1 MPALYFYLI
10 FGFVL
15 VALIV
20 LVIWFFLKRKKER
33 AAAAASTDAA
43 DPGGA
48 GTEEIDSLVRE
59 AERRLAASK
68 QGDRLGNLPI
78 FFLVGDTGSTKTSVM
93 VNAGLEPELLAGLVY
108 RDNNLVPTRTANLWF
123 SRRTIF
129 VEAGGK
135 LPAEPAKWARLV
147 RKLQPRAAVASQRGQ
162 APRAVLVCYDA
173 ETFTRPGAQ
182 ESATAAARN
191 LRTRLGEMSQAFGI
205 NLPVYVLFTKMDR
218 LPFFTEYV
226 RNLTKEEASQVLG
239 ATIPMRDVRAGGVYG
254 EEQTA
259 RLSTDFERLFHS
271 LADARPEFLG
281 RETDAT
287 KQPGA
292 YEFPREFRKIRP
304 AVVQFLVDLCQPSQL
319 TVGPFLR
326 GFYFTGVRP
335 IVINEV
341 APVAAAPQSQAGY
354 GSSSGATGI
363 FHVGQAAQTPQAAP
377 QVGAT
382 RKVPQWLFL
391 SHLFNDVLLADSAA
405 MGASGASTK
414 TGSARRAIFLA
425 AAVLCL
431 LLSIAFTVSFFN
443 NRQLETQARDAA
455 EGISS
460 AESSGQNLA
469 SLDALRKLE
478 TLRQSLET
486 LVKYRK
492 EGGPWSY
499 RWGLY
504 TGDALYPEVRRI
516 YFDRFRQ
523 LLFLQTQSAIHD
535 NLRDLPAALPGNQ
548 GPEYAP
554 TYDALKAYLI
564 TTSHHDKSSKLFL
577 SPVLIKWWSG
587 NRGPDAD
594 RLALAQK
601 QFDFYATELT
611 EENPFSKEN
620 DGATI
625 EHGRGY
631 LKQFAGAERVYAFM
645 LAEAA
650 KSNPP
655 IDYNRQFPGA
665 SQVVTQPH
673 VVPGAFSKGGWTYM
687 KDAIAHV
694 DRYANGEQWVL
705 GDQGAA
711 TIDRAALSASLRD
724 RYYSDF
730 VKQWRTYIKS
740 ASVVRYAGLKDA
752 TTKLAQLSGN
762 QSPLLELFALASTN
776 TAVDDPALVKIFQPV
791 QAVVPP
797 GSTDRFIAPPNQ
809 NYMTALVTIQTSL
822 EAIANQAG
830 APNDAA
836 AAQTVNNASQA
847 KVNTKQMAQAFN
859 IDAEGHIEATVQKLL
874 EDPIVYLDALLR
886 SIDTPEINAGGK
898 SLCGGFRPVLN
909 KYPFNPAATSEATL
923 ADVNA
928 LFRKPDGLLW
938 TFLEQK
944 LQKVL
949 TRQGTQYVPN
959 PASKVTVNPAFLGFF
974 NAAAAFGEALY
985 ADGGQDPHF
994 SYSLKPETTEGV
1006 QMLTLKLDGQTLT
1019 HTAGAAAAFKKFT
1032 WQGSG
1037 AHEALLSVR
1046 FGTQD
1051 LGLASGAGLWAA
1063 FHLFQLAD
1071 TQSTGAGGAQVLD
1084 WVAKSG
1090 KAGQPMLLGSGKP
1103 LTVRLD
1109 LDLGA
1114 APPLFQRGYLS
1125 RMTCVA
1131 EIAR

>member
-1 MPALYFYLI
+1 MTLYLI
-10 FGFVL
+10 LGLVL

-20 LVIWFFLKRKKER
+20 LVVWFLIQRKKEK
-33 AAAAASTDAA
+33 AAAAASTNAA
-43 DPGGA
+43 DTGGA
-48 GTEEIDSLVRE
+48 GNEEIDALVRE

-68 QGDRLGNLPI
+68 QGDRLVGMPI

-93 VNAGLEPELLAGLVY
+93 LNAGLEPELLAGLVY
-108 RDNNLVPTRTANLWF
+108 RDNNLVPTRAANLWF
-123 SRRTIF
+123 ARRTIF

-135 LPAEPAKWARLV
+135 VPSEPAKWGRLV
-147 RKLQPRAAVASQRGQ
+147 RKLQPRAGVGSQSVQ
-162 APRAVLVCYDA
+162 APRAVLVCYDS

-191 LRTRLGEMSQAFGI
+191 LRARLGEMSQAFGI

-226 RNLTKEEASQVLG
+226 RNLTKEEAGQVLG

-259 RLSTDFERLFHS
+259 RLTADFERLFRS

-304 AVVQFLVDLCQPSQL
+304 AVVQFLVDICQPSQL
-319 TVGPFLR
+319 TLGPFLR

-341 APVAAAPQSQAGY
+341 APVAAAPQSPAGY
-354 GSSSGATGI
+354 GSPAGATGI
-363 FHVGQAAQTPQAAP
+363 FHVGQAPAVPPAAP

-391 SHLFNDVLLADSAA
+391 SHLFKDVLLADCAA
-405 MGASGASTK
+405 MGASGASVK
-414 TGSARRAIFLA
+414 TGSARRALFLA
-425 AAVLCL
+425 AAGLCLVLC
-431 LLSIAFTVSFFN
+431 IAFTVSFFH
-443 NRQLETQARDAA
+443 NRALGTQARDAA
-455 EGISS
+455 MGMSS
-460 AESSGQNLA
+460 AESPGQDLA
-469 SLDALRKLE
+469 SLDSLRKLE

-486 LVKYRK
+486 LVKYRH

-523 LLFLQTQSAIHD
+523 LLFLQTQSAMHD
-535 NLRDLPAALPGNQ
+535 NLRDLPATS

-564 TTSHHDKSSKLFL
+564 TTSHHDKSTKLFL
-577 SPVLIKWWSG
+577 SPVLTKWWSG
-587 NRGPDAD
+587 NRGPDSD

-601 QFDFYATELT
+601 QFDFYATELI
-611 EENPFSKEN
+611 EENPFSKES
-620 DGATI
+620 DGLAI
-625 EHGRGY
+625 EHARGY
-631 LKQFAGAERVYAFM
+631 LKQFGGADRVYAFM
-645 LAEAA
+645 LSEAG
-650 KSNPP
+650 KNNPP

-665 SQVVTQPH
+665 SPVVTQPH
-673 VVPGAFSKGGWTYM
+673 VVPGAFSKGGWAFM
-687 KDAIAHV
+687 KDAIAHA
-694 DRYANGEQWVL
+694 DRYFNGEQWVL
-705 GDQGAA
+705 GDKVAGN
-711 TIDRAALSASLRD
+711 IDRAALSQGLHD
-724 RYYSDF
+724 RYYADF

-776 TAVDDPALVKIFQPV
+776 TAVDDAAVAKIFQPV

-797 GSTDRFIAPPNQ
+797 GSTDRYIAPPNQ
-809 NYMTALVTIQTSL
+809 NYMNALLTIQSSL
-822 EAIANQAG
+822 EGIANQPG
-830 APNDAA
+830 VPNDAA
-836 AAQTVNNASQA
+836 AAQTVTNANQA
-847 KVNTKQMAQAFN
+847 KVNTRQTAQAFT
-859 IDAEGHIEATVQKLL
+859 IDAEGHIEASVQKLL
-874 EDPIVYLDALLR
+874 EDPITYLDAMLR

-898 SLCGGFRPVLN
+898 ALCGGFRPVLS
-909 KYPFNPAATSEATL
+909 KYPFNPAATREATL

-928 LFRKPDGLLW
+928 LFHKPDGLLW
-938 TFLEQK
+938 TIYEQK

-959 PASKVTVNPAFLGFF
+959 PASKVTVNPAFLAFF
-974 NAAAAFGEALY
+974 NSAAAFAETLY
-985 ADGGQDPHF
+985 ADGGQYPHF
-994 SYSLKPETTEGV
+994 SYSLKPETTEGF
-1006 QMLTLKLDGQTLT
+1006 QMLTLLLDGQTLT
-1019 HTAGAAAAFKKFT
+1019 HTSGAAAAFKKFT

-1037 AHEALLSVR
+1037 THAAKLSVR

-1051 LGLASGAGLWAA
+1051 LELASGEGLWAA
-1063 FHLFQLAD
+1063 FHLFQQAN
-1071 TQSTGAGGAQVLD
+1071 TQSTATGGVQVLD
-1084 WVAKSG
+1084 WIASSG
-1090 KAGQPMLLGSGKP
+1090 KAGQAMRLPSGKP
-1103 LTVRLD
+1103 LTVQLD

>member
-1 MPALYFYLI
+1 M
-10 FGFVL
+10 
-15 VALIV
+15 
-20 LVIWFFLKRKKER
+20 
-33 AAAAASTDAA
+33 
-43 DPGGA
+43 
-48 GTEEIDSLVRE
+48 VRE

-135 LPAEPAKWARLV
+135 VPAEPAKWARLV
-147 RKLQPRAAVASQRGQ
+147 RKLQPRAGVASQSAQ

-173 ETFTRPGAQ
+173 ENFTRPGAQ

-191 LRTRLGEMSQAFGI
+191 LRARLGEMSQAFGI

-259 RLSTDFERLFHS
+259 RLTADFERLFHS

-341 APVAAAPQSQAGY
+341 APVAAAPQAQAGY
-354 GSSSGATGI
+354 GPAASATGL
-363 FHVGQAAQTPQAAP
+363 FRAGQAAQAPQAAP

-391 SHLFNDVLLADSAA
+391 THLFNDVLLADSAA

-486 LVKYRK
+486 LVKYRR
-492 EGGPWSY
+492 EGEPWSY

-535 NLRDLPAALPGNQ
+535 NLRDLPATP

-564 TTSHHDKSSKLFL
+564 TTSHHDKSTEALPL
-577 SPVLIKWWSG
+577 AG
-587 NRGPDAD
+587 AD
-594 RLALAQK
+594 EMVVGQSR
-601 QFDFYATELT
+601 
-611 EENPFSKEN
+611 P
-620 DGATI
+620 
-625 EHGRGY
+625 RRRPPR
-631 LKQFAGAERVYAFM
+631 AGAETVRFLRDRTQRREPLLQGERRRRHRTRPRLSQAIRRRRAR
-645 LAEAA
+645 LRLHAGRGRQEQ
-650 KSNPP
+650 SP

-665 SQVVTQPH
+665 SQVVTQTH
-673 VVPGAFSKGGWTYM
+673 VVPGAFSKGGWAFM
-687 KDAIAHV
+687 KDAIAHA
-694 DRYANGEQWVL
+694 DRYFNGEQWVL
-705 GDQGAA
+705 GDQVAGN
-711 TIDRAALSASLRD
+711 IDRAALAQGLRD

-776 TAVDDPALVKIFQPV
+776 TAVDDPAVAKIFQPV

-822 EAIANQAG
+822 EAIANQPG

-836 AAQTVNNASQA
+836 AAQTVSNATQA

-859 IDAEGHIEATVQKLL
+859 IDAEGHIEANVQKLL
-874 EDPIVYLDALLR
+874 EDPITYLDAMLR

-938 TFLEQK
+938 TFFDQK

-949 TRQGTQYVPN
+949 MRQGTQYVPN
-959 PASKVTVNPAFLGFF
+959 PSFQSDREPRVPQLLQCGRRIRRDALRRWRAGPALFVLL
-974 NAAAAFGEALY
+974 EARDHRGSPD
-985 ADGGQDPHF
+985 AHPARGRPDAHPHSGG
-994 SYSLKPETTEGV
+994 GGRV
-1006 QMLTLKLDGQTLT
+1006 Q
-1019 HTAGAAAAFKKFT
+1019 
-1032 WQGSG
+1032 
-1037 AHEALLSVR
+1037 EI
-1046 FGTQD
+1046 
-1051 LGLASGAGLWAA
+1051 
-1063 FHLFQLAD
+1063 HL
-1071 TQSTGAGGAQVLD
+1071 
-1084 WVAKSG
+1084 
-1090 KAGQPMLLGSGKP
+1090 AGQ
-1103 LTVRLD
+1103 RY
-1109 LDLGA
+1109 A
-1114 APPLFQRGYLS
+1114 
-1125 RMTCVA
+1125 
-1131 EIAR
+1131 

>member
-1 MPALYFYLI
+1 MPVIYLA
-10 FGFVL
+10 FGFLL
-15 VALIV
+15 VALIALVVVYFV
-20 LVIWFFLKRKKER
+20 LQRKKAK
-33 AAAAASTDAA
+33 AAATAADTA
-43 DPGGA
+43 DPGAA
-48 GTEEIDSLVRE
+48 GTDEIDALVRE
-59 AERRLAASK
+59 AERRLAASR
-68 QGDRLGNLPI
+68 QGDRLGSLPV
-78 FFLVGDTGSTKTSVM
+78 FLLAGDTGSTKTSVM

-108 RDNNLVPTRTANLWF
+108 RDNNMVPTRTANIWF

-135 LPAEPAKWARLV
+135 LPAEPAKWARLI
-147 RKLQPRAAVASQRGQ
+147 RKLQPRAGVASQSAQ
-162 APRAVLVCYDA
+162 AARAVLVCYDA

-182 ESATAAARN
+182 EAATAAARN

-226 RNLTKEEASQVLG
+226 RNLTKEEAGQVVG

-259 RLSTDFERLFHS
+259 RLTADFERLFHS

-335 IVINEV
+335 VVVNEA
-341 APVAAAPQSQAGY
+341 APVAAAPQQQAGY
-354 GSSSGATGI
+354 GPAAGATGL
-363 FHVGQAAQTPQAAP
+363 FKVGQAAQAPQAAP

-405 MGASGASTK
+405 MGASGASVK
-414 TGSARRAIFLA
+414 GGSARRVLYLA

-431 LLSIAFTVSFFN
+431 LLCIAFTVSFFN
-443 NRQLETQARDAA
+443 NRALETQARDAA
-455 EGISS
+455 VGISS

-478 TLRQSLET
+478 ALRQSLET
-486 LVKYRK
+486 LVKYRH
-492 EGGPWSY
+492 EGEPWSY

-523 LLFLQTQSAIHD
+523 LLFSQTQSAMHD
-535 NLRDLPAALPGNQ
+535 NLRDLPATP

-564 TTSHHDKSSKLFL
+564 TTSHHDKSTRLFL
-577 SPVLIKWWSG
+577 SPVLVKWWSG

-601 QFDFYATELT
+601 QFDFYSTELI

-620 DGATI
+620 DGVAI
-625 EHGRGY
+625 EHARTY

-645 LAEAA
+645 LAEAG
-650 KSNPP
+650 KNNPP

-673 VVPGAFSKGGWTYM
+673 VVPGAFSKGGWTFM
-687 KDAIAHV
+687 KDAIAHA
-694 DRYANGEQWVL
+694 DRYFNGEQWVL
-705 GDQGAA
+705 GDQMAGN
-711 TIDRAALSASLRD
+711 IDRAALAQGLHD

-730 VKQWRTYIKS
+730 VKQWRTYVKS
-740 ASVVRYAGLKDA
+740 ASVVRYSGLKDA

-776 TAVDDPALVKIFQPV
+776 TAVDDPAVAKIFQPV
-791 QAVVPP
+791 QSVVPP
-797 GSTDRFIAPPNQ
+797 GSTDRYILPPNQ

-822 EAIANQAG
+822 EAIANQPG

-836 AAQTVNNASQA
+836 AAQTVNNATQA
-847 KVNTKQMAQAFN
+847 KVNTRQMAQAFS
-859 IDAEGHIEATVQKLL
+859 IDAEGHIEASVQKLL
-874 EDPIVYLDALLR
+874 EDPITYLDAMLR

-898 SLCGGFRPVLN
+898 ALCGGFRPVLN

-928 LFRKPDGLLW
+928 VFRKPDGLLW
-938 TFLEQK
+938 TFYEQK
-944 LQKVL
+944 MQKVL

-959 PASKVTVNPAFLGFF
+959 AAAKVTVSPAFLSFF
-974 NAAAAFGEALY
+974 NSAAAFAETLY

-1006 QMLTLKLDGQTLT
+1006 QMITLKVDGQTLT
-1019 HTAGAAAAFKKFT
+1019 YTAGAPAAFKKFT

-1037 AHEALLSVR
+1037 THEALLSVR
-1046 FGTQD
+1046 FGSTD
-1051 LGLASGAGLWAA
+1051 LGFASGEGLWAA
-1063 FHLFQLAD
+1063 FHLFQKAN
-1071 TQSTGAGGAQVLD
+1071 QSTPTAAGQMLE
-1084 WVAKSG
+1084 WITSSG
-1090 KAGQPMLLGSGKP
+1090 KASEAIKLPSGRP
-1103 LTVRLD
+1103 LTVRID

-1125 RMTCVA
+1125 RMTCVQ

>member
-1 MPALYFYLI
+1 
-10 FGFVL
+10 V
-15 VALIV
+15 V
-20 LVIWFFLKRKKER
+20 
-33 AAAAASTDAA
+33 
-43 DPGGA
+43 GA
-48 GTEEIDSLVRE
+48 T
-59 AERRLAASK
+59 
-68 QGDRLGNLPI
+68 LP
-78 FFLVGDTGSTKTSVM
+78 
-93 VNAGLEPELLAGLVY
+93 LLAG
-108 RDNNLVPTRTANLWF
+108 R
-123 SRRTIF
+123 S
-129 VEAGGK
+129 E
-135 LPAEPAKWARLV
+135 
-147 RKLQPRAAVASQRGQ
+147 
-162 APRAVLVCYDA
+162 
-173 ETFTRPGAQ
+173 
-182 ESATAAARN
+182 
-191 LRTRLGEMSQAFGI
+191 
-205 NLPVYVLFTKMDR
+205 
-218 LPFFTEYV
+218 
-226 RNLTKEEASQVLG
+226 
-239 ATIPMRDVRAGGVYG
+239 GVYA
-254 EEQTA
+254 EEETA
-259 RLSTDFERLFHS
+259 RLGGTFELLFRS
-271 LADARPEFLG
+271 LADARPEFLA
-281 RETDAT
+281 RETDAAKLPAT
-287 KQPGA
+287 
-292 YEFPREFRKIRP
+292 YEFPREFRKIGP

-341 APVAAAPQSQAGY
+341 APVAAAAQSQAAY
-354 GSSSGATGI
+354 GSASSATGL
-363 FHVGQAAQTPQAAP
+363 FHAGQAAQAPQAAP
-377 QVGAT
+377 RVGAT

-391 SHLFNDVLLADSAA
+391 SHLFNDVLLADTAA
-405 MGASGASTK
+405 MGASGSSVK
-414 TGSARRAIFLA
+414 TGSARRALFLA
-425 AAVLCL
+425 AAALCIV
-431 LLSIAFTVSFFN
+431 LSIAFTVSFFN
-443 NRQLETQARDAA
+443 NRALETRARDAA
-455 EGISS
+455 VGISS

-486 LVKYRK
+486 LVNYRR
-492 EGGPWSY
+492 EGAPWSY

-504 TGDALYPEVRRI
+504 SGDALYPEVRRI

-523 LLFLQTQSAIHD
+523 LLFLQTQSAILE
-535 NLRDLPAALPGNQ
+535 NLRGLPATP

-564 TTSHHDKSSKLFL
+564 TTSHHDKSTKLFL

-601 QFDFYATELT
+601 QFDFYATLLQ
-611 EENPFSKEN
+611 EENPFPKEN
-620 DGATI
+620 DGLAI
-625 EHGRGY
+625 ERARGY

-673 VVPGAFSKGGWTYM
+673 VVPGAFSKGGFAFM
-687 KDAIAHV
+687 KDAIAHA
-694 DRYANGEQWVL
+694 DRYFNGEQWVL
-705 GDQGAA
+705 GDQGTAGN
-711 TIDRAALSASLRD
+711 IDRAALATGLRD

-730 VKQWRTYIKS
+730 AKQWRTYIKS

-776 TAVDDPALVKIFQPV
+776 TAVDDPAVAQIFQPA
-791 QAVVPP
+791 QSVVPP

-809 NYMTALVTIQTSL
+809 NYMNALVTIQTSL
-822 EAIANQAG
+822 EAIANQPG
-830 APNDAA
+830 VPNDAA
-836 AAQTVNNASQA
+836 AAQTVNNATQA
-847 KVNTKQMAQAFN
+847 KVNTRQMAQAFR
-859 IDAEGHIEATVQKLL
+859 IDAEGHIEANVQKLL
-874 EDPIVYLDALLR
+874 EDPIVYLDAMLR

-898 SLCGGFRPVLN
+898 ALCGGFRPVLN

-938 TFLEQK
+938 TFFEQK

-949 TRQGTQYVPN
+949 TRQGAQYVVN
-959 PASKVTVNPAFLGFF
+959 PASKVTVNPAFLSFF
-974 NAAAAFGEALY
+974 NSAAAFAETIY

-1006 QMLTLKLDGQTLT
+1006 QMVTLRVDGQTLT
-1019 HTAGAAAAFKKFT
+1019 HTAGAPAAFKKFT

-1037 AHEALLSVR
+1037 AHEAQLNVR
-1046 FGTQD
+1046 FGNTELQF
-1051 LGLASGAGLWAA
+1051 ASGEGLWAA
-1063 FHLFQLAD
+1063 FHLFQKAN
-1071 TQSTGAGGAQVLD
+1071 QSTPTGAGQLLE
-1084 WVAKSG
+1084 WITSSG
-1090 KAGQPMLLGSGKP
+1090 KVSEAIKLPSGRP

-1125 RMTCVA
+1125 RMTCIQ

>member
-1 MPALYFYLI
+1 MTLYIILAL
-10 FGFVL
+10 VL

-20 LVIWFFLKRKKER
+20 LVVWFLLQRKKEKA
-33 AAAAASTDAA
+33 AAAAASAGAA
-43 DPGGA
+43 DTGGA
-48 GTEEIDSLVRE
+48 GNEEIDALVRE

-68 QGDRLGNLPI
+68 QGDRLVSLPV

-93 VNAGLEPELLAGLVY
+93 LNAGLEPELLAGLVY
-108 RDNNLVPTRTANLWF
+108 RDNNLVPTRAANLWF
-123 SRRTIF
+123 ARRTIF

-135 LPAEPAKWARLV
+135 VPSEPAKWGRLV
-147 RKLQPRAAVASQRGQ
+147 RKLQPRAGVGSQSVQ
-162 APRAVLVCYDA
+162 APRAVLVCYDS

-191 LRTRLGEMSQAFGI
+191 LRARLGEMSQAFGI

-226 RNLTKEEASQVLG
+226 RNLTKEEAGQVLG

-259 RLSTDFERLFHS
+259 RLTADFERIFHS

-287 KQPGA
+287 KQPAA

-335 IVINEV
+335 VVINEV
-341 APVAAAPQSQAGY
+341 APVAAAPQSQGGY
-354 GSSSGATGI
+354 AAASSATGV
-363 FHVGQAAQTPQAAP
+363 FRAGQMAPAAQAAP

-391 SHLFNDVLLADSAA
+391 THLFNDVLLADTAA
-405 MGASGASTK
+405 MGASGASVK
-414 TGSARRAIFLA
+414 TGSARRALYLA

-431 LLSIAFTVSFFN
+431 LLTIAFTVSFVN
-443 NRQLETQARDAA
+443 NRGLETTARDAA
-455 EGISS
+455 VGISS
-460 AESSGQNLA
+460 AESAGQDLA
-469 SLDALRKLE
+469 SLDSLRKLE

-486 LVKYRK
+486 LVKYHR
-492 EGGPWSY
+492 EGEPWSY

-516 YFDRFRQ
+516 YFARFRQ
-523 LLFLQTQSAIHD
+523 LLFLQTQSAILE
-535 NLRDLPAALPGNQ
+535 NLRGLPMTP

-564 TTSHHDKSSKLFL
+564 TTSHHDKSTKLFL
-577 SPVLIKWWSG
+577 SPVLTKWWAG

-601 QFDFYATELT
+601 QFDFYATELAV
-611 EENPFSKEN
+611 ENPFSRDN
-620 DGATI
+620 DASSI
-625 EHGRGY
+625 EHARTY

-645 LAEAA
+645 LAEAG

-665 SQVVTQPH
+665 SQVVTETH
-673 VVPGAFSKGGWTYM
+673 VVPGAFSKGGFAFM
-687 KDAIAHV
+687 KDAIAHA
-694 DRYANGEQWVL
+694 DRYFNGEQWVL
-705 GDQGAA
+705 GDQLAGN
-711 TIDRAALSASLRD
+711 IDRAALAQGLRD

-776 TAVDDPALVKIFQPV
+776 TAVDEPAVAKIFQPA
-791 QAVVPP
+791 QSVVPP
-797 GSTDRFIAPPNQ
+797 GATDRFIAPPNQ
-809 NYMTALVTIQTSL
+809 NYMNALLTIQSSL
-822 EAIANQAG
+822 EGIANQPG
-830 APNDAA
+830 VPNDAA
-836 AAQTVNNASQA
+836 AAQTVTNANQA
-847 KVNTKQMAQAFN
+847 KVNTRQMAQAFT
-859 IDAEGHIEATVQKLL
+859 IDAEGHIEASVQKLL
-874 EDPIVYLDALLR
+874 EDPITYLDAMLR

-898 SLCGGFRPVLN
+898 ALCGGFRPVLN
-909 KYPFNPAATSEATL
+909 KYPFNPNATSEATV

-928 LFRKPDGLLW
+928 LFHKPDGMLW
-938 TFLEQK
+938 TFYEQK
-944 LQKVL
+944 MQKVL
-949 TRQGTQYVPN
+949 MRQGTQYVPN
-959 PASKVTVNPAFLGFF
+959 PASKVTVNPGFLNFF
-974 NAAAAFGEALY
+974 NSAAAFAETLY
-985 ADGGQDPHF
+985 ADGSADPHF

-1006 QMLTLKLDGQTLT
+1006 QMVTLKVDGQTLS
-1019 HTAGAAAAFKKFT
+1019 HTAGAPAAFQKFT
-1032 WQGSG
+1032 WHGSG
-1037 AHEALLSVR
+1037 THEAQLSVR
-1046 FGTQD
+1046 FGNTD
-1051 LGLASGAGLWAA
+1051 LGFASGEGLWAA
-1063 FHLFQLAD
+1063 FHLFQKAN
-1071 TQSTGAGGAQVLD
+1071 QSTATGAGQQLE
-1084 WVAKSG
+1084 WITSSG
-1090 KAGQPMLLGSGKP
+1090 KVSEAIKLPSGKP

-1131 EIAR
+1131 EIAK

>member
-1 MPALYFYLI
+1 MPVLYLI
-10 FGFVL
+10 FGLVL
-15 VALIV
+15 IALIA
-20 LVIWFFLKRKKER
+20 LVVVWFVLKRKKAK
-33 AAAAASTDAA
+33 AAAAAAAADNA
-43 DPGGA
+43 DPGAA

-59 AERRLAASK
+59 AERRLAASR

-78 FFLVGDTGSTKTSVM
+78 FFLVGDGGSTKTSVM

-123 SRRTIF
+123 ARRTIF
-129 VEAGGK
+129 VEAGGG
-135 LPAEPAKWARLV
+135 LLSDPAKWTRLV
-147 RKLQPRAAVASQRGQ
+147 RKLHPRASVTSQSAQ
-162 APRAVLVCYDA
+162 APRAVLVCYDS
-173 ETFTRPGAQ
+173 ENFTKPGAQ

-191 LRTRLGEMSQAFGI
+191 LRARLGEMSQAFGI

-226 RNLTKEEASQVLG
+226 RNLTKEEATQVVG
-239 ATIPMRDVRAGGVYG
+239 ATIPMRDVRSGGVYG

-259 RLSTDFERLFHS
+259 RLTVDFERLFHS

-354 GSSSGATGI
+354 GSSASATGV
-363 FHVGQAAQTPQAAP
+363 FRAGQVPQAPQGGP

-391 SHLFNDVLLADSAA
+391 SHLFNDVLLADRAA
-405 MGASGASTK
+405 MGASGSSVK
-414 TGSARRAIFLA
+414 TGFARRALFLA

-431 LLSIAFTVSFFN
+431 LLCIAFTVSFVN
-443 NRQLETQARDAA
+443 NRALETRARDAA

-486 LVKYRK
+486 LVKYRR
-492 EGGPWSY
+492 EGEPWSY

-516 YFDRFRQ
+516 YFSRFRQ
-523 LLFLQTQSAIHD
+523 LLFQQTQSAIHD
-535 NLRDLPAALPGNQ
+535 NLRDLPVTP

-564 TTSHHDKSSKLFL
+564 TTSHHDKSTQPFL

-601 QFDFYATELT
+601 QFDFYATELK
-611 EENPFSKEN
+611 EENPFSKDS
-620 DGATI
+620 DGLAV
-625 EHGRGY
+625 ERARGY
-631 LKQFAGAERVYAFM
+631 LKQFAGAERVYTFM
-645 LAEAA
+645 LAEAG
-650 KSNPP
+650 KNNPP

-665 SQVVTQPH
+665 SQVITQTH
-673 VVPGAFSKGGWTYM
+673 VVPGAFSKGGFAFM
-687 KDAIAHV
+687 KDAIAHA
-694 DRYANGEQWVL
+694 DRYFNGEPWVL
-705 GDQGAA
+705 GDQVAGN
-711 TIDRAALSASLRD
+711 IDRAALAQGLRD

-740 ASVVRYAGLKDA
+740 ASVVRYTGLKDA
-752 TTKLAQLSGN
+752 TTKLTQLSGN

-776 TAVDDPALVKIFQPV
+776 TAVDDPAVAKIFQPV

-797 GSTDRFIAPPNQ
+797 GSTDRYIAPPNQ

-836 AAQTVNNASQA
+836 AAQTVSNASQA

-859 IDAEGHIEATVQKLL
+859 IDAEGHIEANVQKLL
-874 EDPIVYLDALLR
+874 EDPITYLDAMLR
-886 SIDTPEINAGGK
+886 SIDTPELNAGGK
-898 SLCGGFRPVLN
+898 SLCGSFRPVLN
-909 KYPFNPAATSEATL
+909 KYPFNPTATTEATL
-923 ADVNA
+923 ADVNM

-938 TFLEQK
+938 TFLDQK

-949 TRQGTQYVPN
+949 TRQGAQYVVN
-959 PASKVTVNPAFLGFF
+959 PSSKVTVNPAFLSFF
-974 NAAAAFGEALY
+974 NAAAAFGETLY
-985 ADGGQDPHF
+985 SDGGQDPRF

-1006 QMLTLKLDGQTLT
+1006 QMLTLRVDGQTLT
-1019 HTAGAAAAFKKFT
+1019 HNSGAAAAFKKFN

-1051 LGLASGAGLWAA
+1051 LGLASGEGLWAA

-1071 TQSTGAGGAQVLD
+1071 TQSAGAGGVQVLD

-1090 KAGQPMLLGSGKP
+1090 KAGQPMLLG
-1103 LTVRLD
+1103 
-1109 LDLGA
+1109 
-1114 APPLFQRGYLS
+1114 
-1125 RMTCVA
+1125 
-1131 EIAR
+1131 